1 MLALLASS
9 CPSFTKVSA
18 VRAPTHMRGTHIR
31 CITLDE
37 VKSDSGVTV
46 MPVPGGYFDPAGL
59 MGTQGQIDAHYS
71 HWKEVE
77 IKHAR
82 VAMLAAVGFVVG
94 EQFHPLFGGDIDVP
108 SYLAFQQ
115 TPLQTFWPA
124 VVAAIGLFETLT
136 GIPAFEK
143 PVPNQPDTNWM
154 IRADHIPGD
163 AGLFGGKKMALEDP
177 KKFKDIQTKEINN
190 GRLAMIGIA
199 GMVAQELVTGAKLF

>member
-9 CPSFTKVSA
+9 SPSFTTLST
-18 VRAPTHMRGTHIR
+18 VRAPTHVRGTHIR

-37 VKSDSGVTV
+37 VKTDSGVTA
-46 MPVPGGYFDPAGL
+46 MPVPGGYFDPVG
-59 MGTQGQIDAHYS
+59 MMDSQIQVDAHYS

-124 VVAAIGLFETLT
+124 VVAAIGFFETFT
-136 GIPAFEK
+136 GIPAFET
-143 PVPNQPDTNWM
+143 PVDKEPDTNWK

-163 AGLFGGKKMALEDP
+163 AGLFGGKKMAVRTRPPLHSARSARVGLP
-177 KKFKDIQTKEINN
+177 
-190 GRLAMIGIA
+190 
-199 GMVAQELVTGAKLF
+199 

>member
-1 MLALLASS
+1 MLALLATSS
-9 CPSFTKVSA
+9 PSFTTLSA
-18 VRAPTHMRGTHIR
+18 VRPTHVRGTHIR
-31 CITLDE
+31 CLTLDE
-37 VKSDSGVTV
+37 VKTDSGVTV
-46 MPVPGGYFDPAGL
+46 MPVPGGYFDPAR
-59 MGTQGQIDAHYS
+59 MMDSQSQIDAHYS

-115 TPLQTFWPA
+115 TPLQTFWPV

-143 PVPNQPDTNWM
+143 PVHAKTDTNWK

-163 AGLFGGKKMALEDP
+163 AGLFGGKKMAVRPLP
-177 KKFKDIQTKEINN
+177 PLHSARSTRV
-190 GRLAMIGIA
+190 GLP
-199 GMVAQELVTGAKLF
+199 